1 MTHAVI
7 NDVLA
12 GKYSVG
18 EQITIRGWI
27 RTRRDSKAG
36 ISFLAVHDG
45 SCFDAL
51 QAVAPAE
58 LNNYESEIKRLTT
71 ACSVIVSGTVARSEG
86 QGQAFELQATRIKN
100 NRHPLRL
107 PMRRLEGNRFL
118 TGFPS
123 NRRFLFIRLP
133 SSSDW
138 EQPSY

>member
-7 NDVLA
+7 KDVLA
-12 GKYSVG
+12 GQYAVGDSV
-18 EQITIRGWI
+18 TVKGWI

-71 ACSVIVSGTVARSEG
+71 ACSVIVTGTIGE
-86 QGQAFELQATRIKN
+86 I
-100 NRHPLRL
+100 
-107 PMRRLEGNRFL
+107 
-118 TGFPS
+118 
-123 NRRFLFIRLP
+123 
-133 SSSDW
+133 
-138 EQPSY
+138 